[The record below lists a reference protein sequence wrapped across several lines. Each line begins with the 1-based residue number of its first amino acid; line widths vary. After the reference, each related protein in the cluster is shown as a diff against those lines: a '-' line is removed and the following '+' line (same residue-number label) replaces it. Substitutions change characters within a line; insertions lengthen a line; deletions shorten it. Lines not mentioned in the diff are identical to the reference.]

1 MSDSISND
9 SKTPDVIHTPTH
21 DIADNIPT
29 IKLFYGENS
38 VEVPENMCIPW
49 TESPLD
55 AFRGR
60 GLPGVNEIKS
70 IAEGVMN
77 EEPCPCKSAE
87 CKSDEDDR
95 KIKQSLLVLQ
105 QSHIGISQILGDDE
119 DLWDRFRKVV
129 VEIDKPDATI
139 AGVLFS
145 TAKRSRCLCS
155 SASLPAQ
162 NGR

>member
-1 MSDSISND
+1 MSDTISNE
-9 SKTPDVIHTPTH
+9 SETLNVIHTPTH

-29 IKLFYGENS
+29 IKLYYGEHS
-38 VEVPENMCIPW
+38 VEVPEHPSSPW
-49 TESPLD
+49 TDSPLD

-60 GLPGVNEIKS
+60 GLPGVKEIKS
-70 IAEGVMN
+70 IAEGIMN
-77 EEPCPCKSAE
+77 EEPCPCKSSE

-95 KIKQSLLVLQ
+95 RIKQSLLVLQ

-119 DLWDRFRKVV
+119 DLWDRFRRVV
-129 VEIDKPDATI
+129 VELDKPEATI